1 MNLKTLIF
9 TTTLFLFLTI
19 TLNAQKD
26 TTIFTPSPSKN
37 SFLKKAIIPSVLIV
51 GGFSLNKS
59 VFEKNLNRDMRNKVG
74 NDYEFKI
81 DDYIQYAPIAEMYI
95 ADAIGSKAKNHWF
108 DQTKNLVVSSLFTAI
123 VTHAIKRGM
132 NKRRPSGGPHS
143 FPSGHTATA
152 FLGATS
158 LYHEFK
164 ETSTV
169 LAYSGY
175 AFATTTGTF
184 RMINN
189 AHWFSDV
196 LAGAGISIL
205 MTNIVYQ
212 IEPLKNW
219 NPFKKSDNVSVIPYF
234 NENEAGIYLTRRF

>member
-1 MNLKTLIF
+1 MNFKFSIA
-9 TTTLFLFLTI
+9 LFLSLTLL
-19 TLNAQKD
+19 TLSLKAQQDSAKTE
-26 TTIFTPSPSKN
+26 TTKPKN
-37 SFLKKAIIPSVLIV
+37 VFIKKAAIPSVLIIS
-51 GGFSLNKS
+51 GLSLNRS
-59 VFEKNLNRDMRNKVG
+59 VFEKNLNRDLRNKVG
-74 NDYEFKI
+74 NDYEFRI

-95 ADAIGSKAKNHWF
+95 ADALGIKAKNHWF
-108 DQTKNLVVSSLFTAI
+108 DQTKNLAFSNLFTAI
-123 VTHAIKRGM
+123 VIHSIKRGM
-132 NKRRPSGGPHS
+132 NKTRPNGSGHS

-152 FLGATS
+152 FTGATV
-158 LYHEFK
+158 LFQEFK
-164 ETSTV
+164 ETNSV
-169 LAYSGY
+169 LAYSGF

-219 NPFKKSDNVSVIPYF
+219 NPFKKNNNVSLIPYF
-234 NENEAGIYLTRRF
+234 NENETGIYLTKRF